1 MATSNK
7 SNAQIEK
14 DRTEQIMRVVAE
26 RAGYYRENL
35 DKFCYDYLG
44 ITNLKWFQ
52 KILLWAM
59 DKHDNTLLIACRGL
73 GKTYICALF
82 AVCRAILYPGEQIL
96 CVSAT
101 FKQSKNLILKITDDF
116 MLKSPLLRSEILKY
130 STGQNDCYIQFK
142 SGSIIKAITATE
154 SSRGFRSH
162 VILVDESRLIPS
174 SVVSSILRPMNATPR
189 QPGYMSK
196 PEYAHLAEMPKE
208 VYLTSAWYSMSE
220 LFEQAKSYAAN
231 MLDSN
236 LSFFVA
242 DLPYQISIREGLL
255 MPQQILNEMM
265 ESNFQDIIFMMERE
279 GKFYGSSADAL
290 FDYKVL
296 NERRVLQD
304 CLFPLEYYRVNSIK
318 IPEKKKD
325 EIRILSVDIALMGS
339 KKRDNDATCLTI
351 HSAMPTSSN
360 DYIDNIVYVESQ
372 EGLLAEDLGLLI
384 LREFYQYDCDYIAID
399 GSGVGQPIVDYLI
412 YSDRYD
418 PLYNTTYPCLNCA
431 NNSEISDR
439 CKVKNAPK
447 VIYVIKANAKS
458 NNDMYLALRAG
469 FQNGYINMLMSDIN
483 IEEYLSK
490 IRGYGKLSSNQKAL
504 MILPYLQ
511 TTLMINELINLQC
524 DSSGVMIKVKERT
537 GMRKDRVSSCMY
549 GYAVCQILSAKRKPK
564 QQSPTDTS
572 KLFSI
577 RPPKKVTRF

>member
-1 MATSNK
+1 
-7 SNAQIEK
+7 
-14 DRTEQIMRVVAE
+14 
-26 RAGYYRENL
+26 
-35 DKFCYDYLG
+35 
-44 ITNLKWFQ
+44 
-52 KILLWAM
+52 
-59 DKHDNTLLIACRGL
+59 
-73 GKTYICALF
+73 
-82 AVCRAILYPGEQIL
+82 
-96 CVSAT
+96 
-101 FKQSKNLILKITDDF
+101 
-116 MLKSPLLRSEILKY
+116 MLNSPLLRSEILKY

-142 SGSIIKAITATE
+142 SGSMIKAITATE

-162 VILVDESRLIPS
+162 IILVDESRLIPPN
-174 SVVSSILRPMNATPR
+174 VVSSILRPMNATPR
-189 QPGYMSK
+189 QPGFMKNPKYS
-196 PEYAHLAEMPKE
+196 YLAEMPKE
-208 VYLTSAWYSMSE
+208 VYLTSAWYSMSD
-220 LFEQAKSYAAN
+220 LYSQAKSYAAN
-231 MLDSN
+231 MLDPN
-236 LSFFVA
+236 LSYFIA

-255 MPQQILNEMM
+255 MRQQILNEMT
-265 ESNFQDIIFMMERE
+265 EATFSDIIFMMERE
-279 GKFYGSSADAL
+279 GKFYGSAADAL

-296 NERRVLQD
+296 NERRILQD

-339 KKRDNDATCLTI
+339 KKRDNDATCITI

-418 PLYNTTYPCLNCA
+418 PVYNITYPCLNCA
-431 NNSEISDR
+431 NNPEISER
-439 CKVKNAPK
+439 CKVKTAKK

-469 FQNGYINMLMSDIN
+469 FQNGYINLLMSDIN
-483 IEEYLSK
+483 IDEHLSK
-490 IRGYGKLSSNQKAL
+490 IRGYGKLSANQKAL
-504 MILPYLQ
+504 MTLPYLQ

-549 GYAVCQILSAKRKPK
+549 GYAVCQILSAKNKPK
-564 QQSPTDTS
+564 NNNTNDLVSRLPIRQG
-572 KLFSI
+572 KRFSM
-577 RPPKKVTRF
+577 FN